1 MDKLI
6 QSFIKIALN
15 QLKSKI
21 QKIRYNKEIQM
32 ITLRRKML
40 IAFNKIRT
48 FKIKKIQIYLKFKD
62 RINYK
67 I

>member
-32 ITLRRKML
+32 ITLREKML
-40 IAFNKIRT
+40 IAFNKIKI
-48 FKIKKIQIYLKFKD
+48 FKMKKIQIFLKFND
-62 RINYK
+62 RINFK

>member
-32 ITLRRKML
+32 ITLREKML
-40 IAFNKIRT
+40 IAFNKIKI
-48 FKIKKIQIYLKFKD
+48 FKMKKIQIFLRFND
-62 RINYK
+62 RINFK

>member
-6 QSFIKIALN
+6 QSFIITALN
-15 QLKSKI
+15 RLKSKI
-21 QKIRYNKEIQM
+21 QKIRYNQKIQM

-48 FKIKKIQIYLKFKD
+48 FKIKKI
-62 RINYK
+62 
-67 I
+67 